1 MKITQLAKTAI
12 LILSLTGLAAC
23 SSTGEEAQEPV
34 VAETESGVDATTR
47 RTQEL
52 EAEARARAAAA
63 EERMVRNALSTTV
76 FYFDFDV
83 AEFRQADRDVLT
95 YHAKDLAANP
105 SKRIR
110 LEGHADERGT
120 REYNLALGER
130 RANGL
135 LNFLIVNGA
144 ARSQIEVV
152 SYGEERPA
160 ERGQNDAAYQQN
172 RRVEIS
178 GMEQSLFTKLASVL
192 TDALSSRQGHNRLK
206 SRLKSRQQHLI
217 KGSIVG
223 FLLFEYC
230 PRPQKKRLR
239 TTSHGHTPRFIRPT
253 HQSHPHY
260 RHGHFRLA
268 FCLLCARLWSQGT

>member
-1 MKITQLAKTAI
+1 MKIIQLAKTAI

-23 SSTGEEAQEPV
+23 SSTGEEAKESI
-34 VAETESGVDATTR
+34 AETESGVDATTR
-47 RTQEL
+47 RAQEL
-52 EAEARARAAAA
+52 EAEASARAAAA
-63 EERMVRNALSTTV
+63 EERMVLNALSTTV

-83 AEFRQADRDVLT
+83 SEFRQADRDVLT

-160 ERGQNDAAYQQN
+160 ERGQNDTAYQQN

-178 GMEQSLFTKLASVL
+178 GM
-192 TDALSSRQGHNRLK
+192 
-206 SRLKSRQQHLI
+206 
-217 KGSIVG
+217 
-223 FLLFEYC
+223 
-230 PRPQKKRLR
+230 
-239 TTSHGHTPRFIRPT
+239 
-253 HQSHPHY
+253 
-260 RHGHFRLA
+260 
-268 FCLLCARLWSQGT
+268 